1 MTSGSSET
9 ASKGELGR
17 MTVTYRPEQIQ
28 AVRQLQNGSILAGGV
43 GSGKTLTSLAWYLTS
58 VCNAA
63 SFKEGGSLARKK
75 VKGSPTLYVITTA
88 KKRDSLEWEEEA
100 ARLGLSTDPACSF
113 TGSSIVV
120 DSWNNIGKYSDRE
133 HAVFF
138 FDEQRASGSGR
149 WVKEFLK
156 ITKKNTWL
164 LLSATPG
171 DVWMDYLPVF
181 MAHGFFRTRTEFM
194 EDHVIFDRFAKYP
207 KVKRYIGEAKLQRLR
222 RSILVEM
229 PVERHTTRERETVYC
244 DYDRDLYKWVVK
256 NRMDPWTEEP
266 LRDAGGVC
274 RILRKVV
281 SDNDWRSEQ
290 AKRILS
296 SNERVI
302 VFYNYNY
309 ELDRILAVAESLGLP
324 TAQWNGHRHDAI
336 PGGDR
341 WIYICQYTSAAEG
354 WNCTSTD
361 TVLFW
366 SLNYSWRVTEQCE
379 GRIDRLNTPYS
390 RLKYYFLE
398 SHSSIDEAVRRSLSS
413 KKVFN
418 ERAFVG

>member
-1 MTSGSSET
+1 
-9 ASKGELGR
+9 

-63 SFKEGGSLARKK
+63 SFKKGGSLAKKK

-100 ARLGLSTDPACSF
+100 ACLGLSTDPACSF

-120 DSWNNIGKYSDRE
+120 DSWNNIRKYSDRE

-281 SDNDWRSEQ
+281 SDNDWRSAE

-309 ELDRILAVAESLGLP
+309 ELDRILAVAESLGVP

-336 PGGDR
+336 PAESR
-341 WIYICQYTSAAEG
+341 WVYICQYTSAAEG

>member
-1 MTSGSSET
+1 
-9 ASKGELGR
+9 
-17 MTVTYRPEQIQ
+17 MTVVYRPEQIQ
-28 AVRQLQNGSILAGGV
+28 AVRQLKNGSILAGGV

-58 VCNAA
+58 ICNAA
-63 SFKEGGSLARKK
+63 SFKKGGSLANKR

-100 ARLGLSTDPACSF
+100 ARLGLSTDPDCSF
-113 TGSSIVV
+113 TGSRIIV

-156 ITKKNTWL
+156 ITKKNTWI

-229 PVERHTTRERETVYC
+229 PVEKHTTRVRETVFC
-244 DYDRDLYKWVVK
+244 DYDHDLYKWVVK
-256 NRMDPWTEEP
+256 NRMDPWIEEP

-281 SDNDWRSEQ
+281 SDNDWRSAE
-290 AKRILS
+290 ARSILS
-296 SNERVI
+296 SHERVI

-324 TAQWNGHRHDAI
+324 TGQWNGHRHDAI
-336 PGGDR
+336 PRGDR
-341 WIYICQYTSAAEG
+341 WIYICQYSSAAEG
-354 WNCTSTD
+354 WNCVNTD

-390 RLKYYFLE
+390 RLRYYFLE
-398 SHSSIDEAVRRSLSS
+398 SKSSIDEAVRRSLNS

-418 ERAFVG
+418 EKAFVG

>member
-1 MTSGSSET
+1 
-9 ASKGELGR
+9 
-17 MTVTYRPEQIQ
+17 MTVVYRPEQIQ

-43 GSGKTLTSLAWYLTS
+43 GSGKTLTSLAWYLAS

-63 SFKEGGSLARKK
+63 WFKKGGSLAKKK

-336 PGGDR
+336 PAEPR
-341 WIYICQYTSAAEG
+341 WVYICQYTSAAEG

>member
-1 MTSGSSET
+1 MDLRIMSRKENTLT
-9 ASKGELGR
+9 
-17 MTVTYRPEQIQ
+17 MTVTYRPEQMQ

-63 SFKEGGSLARKK
+63 SFKKGGSLAKKK
-75 VKGSPTLYVITTA
+75 VKVTPTLYVITTA

-100 ARLGLSTDPACSF
+100 ARLGLSTDPECSF

-281 SDNDWRSEQ
+281 SDNDWRSAE

-309 ELDRILAVAESLGLP
+309 ELDRILAVAESLGVP

>member
-1 MTSGSSET
+1 
-9 ASKGELGR
+9 
-17 MTVTYRPEQIQ
+17 MTVVYRPEQIQ

-63 SFKEGGSLARKK
+63 SLKKGGSLVKKK

-156 ITKKNTWL
+156 ITRKNTWL

-229 PVERHTTRERETVYC
+229 PVEKHTTRERETVYC

-336 PGGDR
+336 PAEPR
-341 WIYICQYTSAAEG
+341 WVYICQYTSAAEG

-398 SHSSIDEAVRRSLSS
+398 SHSSIDEAVRRSLGL

>member
-1 MTSGSSET
+1 MSRKENILT
-9 ASKGELGR
+9 

-43 GSGKTLTSLAWYLTS
+43 GSGKTLTSLAWYLMS

-63 SFKEGGSLARKK
+63 SFKKGGSLAKKK

-113 TGSSIVV
+113 TGSHIVV

-244 DYDRDLYKWVVK
+244 DYDRDLYKWVMK

-281 SDNDWRSEQ
+281 SDNDWRSAE

-309 ELDRILAVAESLGLP
+309 ELDRILAVAESLGVP

-341 WIYICQYTSAAEG
+341 WVYICQYTSAAEG

-390 RLKYYFLE
+390 RLRYYFLE

>member
-1 MTSGSSET
+1 
-9 ASKGELGR
+9 

-63 SFKEGGSLARKK
+63 SFKKGGSLAKKK

-113 TGSSIVV
+113 TGSSIMV

-156 ITKKNTWL
+156 ITRKNTWL

-244 DYDRDLYKWVVK
+244 DYDLDLYKWVVK

-266 LRDAGGVC
+266 LKDAGGVC

-336 PGGDR
+336 PAEPR
-341 WIYICQYTSAAEG
+341 WVYICQYTSAAEG

>member
-1 MTSGSSET
+1 
-9 ASKGELGR
+9 

-63 SFKEGGSLARKK
+63 SFKEGGSLIKKK

-156 ITKKNTWL
+156 ITRKNTWL

-229 PVERHTTRERETVYC
+229 PVERHTTRERESVYC

-309 ELDRILAVAESLGLP
+309 ELDRILAVAESLGLS

-336 PGGDR
+336 PAESR
-341 WIYICQYTSAAEG
+341 WVYICQYTSAAEG

-398 SHSSIDEAVRRSLSS
+398 SDSSIDKAVRRSLSS

>member
-1 MTSGSSET
+1 
-9 ASKGELGR
+9 
-17 MTVTYRPEQIQ
+17 MTVVYRPEQIQ

-63 SFKEGGSLARKK
+63 SFKKGGSLAKKK

-100 ARLGLSTDPACSF
+100 ARIGLSTDPACSF

-281 SDNDWRSEQ
+281 SDNDWRSAE

-309 ELDRILAVAESLGLP
+309 ELDRILAVAESLRLP

-336 PGGDR
+336 PAESR
-341 WIYICQYTSAAEG
+341 WVYICQYTSAAEG

>member
-1 MTSGSSET
+1 
-9 ASKGELGR
+9 

-63 SFKEGGSLARKK
+63 SFKKGGSLAKKK

-100 ARLGLSTDPACSF
+100 ARLGLSTDPECSF

-120 DSWNNIGKYSDRE
+120 DSWNNIRKYSDLE

-281 SDNDWRSEQ
+281 SDNDWRSAE

-336 PGGDR
+336 PAEPR
-341 WIYICQYTSAAEG
+341 WVYICQYTSAAEG

>member
-1 MTSGSSET
+1 MSRKENTLT
-9 ASKGELGR
+9 V
-17 MTVTYRPEQIQ
+17 TVTYRPEQIQ

-58 VCNAA
+58 VCDAA
-63 SFKEGGSLARKK
+63 SFKKGGSLAKKK

-156 ITKKNTWL
+156 ITRKNTWL

-244 DYDRDLYKWVVK
+244 DYDRDLYKWVMK

-309 ELDRILAVAESLGLP
+309 ELDRILAVAESLELP

>member
-1 MTSGSSET
+1 
-9 ASKGELGR
+9 

-63 SFKEGGSLARKK
+63 SFKKGGSLAKKK

-156 ITKKNTWL
+156 ITRKNTWL

-296 SNERVI
+296 SNERII

-309 ELDRILAVAESLGLP
+309 ELDRILAVAESLRLP

-336 PGGDR
+336 PAEPR
-341 WIYICQYTSAAEG
+341 WVYICQYTSAAEG

>member
-1 MTSGSSET
+1 
-9 ASKGELGR
+9 
-17 MTVTYRPEQIQ
+17 MTVVYRPEQIQ
-28 AVRQLQNGSILAGGV
+28 AVRQLQKGSILAGGV

-63 SFKEGGSLARKK
+63 SFKEGGSLAKKK

-281 SDNDWRSEQ
+281 SDNDWRSAE

-336 PGGDR
+336 PAEPR
-341 WIYICQYTSAAEG
+341 WVYICQYTSAAEG

-398 SHSSIDEAVRRSLSS
+398 SDSSIDKAVRRSLSS

>member
-1 MTSGSSET
+1 
-9 ASKGELGR
+9 

-63 SFKEGGSLARKK
+63 SFKKGGSLAKKK

-100 ARLGLSTDPACSF
+100 ARIGLSTDSACSF

-156 ITKKNTWL
+156 ITKKNTWIM
-164 LLSATPG
+164 LSATPG

-181 MAHGFFRTRTEFM
+181 MAHGFYRTRTEFI
-194 EDHVIFDRFAKYP
+194 EDHVVYDRFVKYP
-207 KVKRYIGEAKLQRLR
+207 KVKKYLGTAKLERLR

-229 PVERHTTRERETVYC
+229 PVARHTTRDRKTVYC
-244 DYDRDLYKWVVK
+244 GYDKDLYKWVVK

-281 SDNDWRSEQ
+281 SDNDWRSAE

-296 SNERVI
+296 SHERVI

-309 ELDRILAVAESLGLP
+309 ELDRILAVAESLRVP

-341 WIYICQYTSAAEG
+341 WVYICQYTSAAEG
-354 WNCTSTD
+354 WNCISTD

-379 GRIDRLNTPYS
+379 GRIDRMNTPYS
-390 RLKYYFLE
+390 RLNYYFLE
-398 SHSSIDEAVRRSLSS
+398 SKSSIDEAVRRSLNS

-418 ERAFVG
+418 ERAFVS

>member
-1 MTSGSSET
+1 
-9 ASKGELGR
+9 

-63 SFKEGGSLARKK
+63 SFKKGGSLIKKK

-194 EDHVIFDRFAKYP
+194 EDHVVFDRFAKYP

-229 PVERHTTRERETVYC
+229 PVERHTTRERETIYC

-290 AKRILS
+290 AKCILS

-309 ELDRILAVAESLGLP
+309 ELDRILAVAESLGVP

-336 PGGDR
+336 PAESR
-341 WIYICQYTSAAEG
+341 WVYICQYTSAAEG

-398 SHSSIDEAVRRSLSS
+398 SHSSIDEAIRRSLSS

>member
-1 MTSGSSET
+1 MDLRIMSRKENTLT
-9 ASKGELGR
+9 
-17 MTVTYRPEQIQ
+17 MTVTYRPEQMQ

-63 SFKEGGSLARKK
+63 SFKKGGSLAKKK
-75 VKGSPTLYVITTA
+75 VKVTPTLYVITTA

-100 ARLGLSTDPACSF
+100 ARLGLSTDPECSF

-133 HAVFF
+133 HSVFF

-281 SDNDWRSEQ
+281 SDNDWRSAE

-309 ELDRILAVAESLGLP
+309 ELDRILAVAESLGVP

>member
-1 MTSGSSET
+1 MSRKENALT
-9 ASKGELGR
+9 

-63 SFKEGGSLARKK
+63 SFKKGGSLAKKK

-113 TGSSIVV
+113 TGSHIVV

-156 ITKKNTWL
+156 IVKKNTWL

-290 AKRILS
+290 AKCILS

-336 PGGDR
+336 PAEPR
-341 WIYICQYTSAAEG
+341 WVYICQYTSAAEG

-398 SHSSIDEAVRRSLSS
+398 SDSSIDKAVRRSLSS

>member
-1 MTSGSSET
+1 
-9 ASKGELGR
+9 

-63 SFKEGGSLARKK
+63 SFKKGGSLTKKK

-100 ARLGLSTDPACSF
+100 ACLGLSTDPACSF

-171 DVWMDYLPVF
+171 DVWMDLLPVF

-229 PVERHTTRERETVYC
+229 PVERHTTRERESIFC
-244 DYDRDLYKWVVK
+244 NYDRDLYKWVVK
-256 NRMDPWTEEP
+256 NRMDPWTEDP

-281 SDNDWRSEQ
+281 SDKGWRSEQ
-290 AKRILS
+290 AKRILAG
-296 SNERVI
+296 NERVI

-309 ELDRILAVAESLGLP
+309 ELDRILAVAESLGVP

-366 SLNYSWRVTEQCE
+366 SLHYSWRVTEQCE

-398 SHSSIDEAVRRSLSS
+398 SKSSIDEAVRRSLNS
-413 KKVFN
+413 KRVFN

>member
-1 MTSGSSET
+1 
-9 ASKGELGR
+9 

-63 SFKEGGSLARKK
+63 SFKKGGSLAKKK

-156 ITKKNTWL
+156 ITRKNAWL

-309 ELDRILAVAESLGLP
+309 ELDRILAVAESLRLP

-336 PGGDR
+336 PAESR
-341 WIYICQYTSAAEG
+341 WVYICQYTSAAEG

-398 SHSSIDEAVRRSLSS
+398 SRSSIDEAVRRSLSS

-418 ERAFVG
+418 ERAFIG

>member
-1 MTSGSSET
+1 
-9 ASKGELGR
+9 

-63 SFKEGGSLARKK
+63 SFEKGGSLIKKK

-100 ARLGLSTDPACSF
+100 ARLGLSTDPDCSF
-113 TGSSIVV
+113 TGSAIVV

-156 ITKKNTWL
+156 ITRKNTWL

-256 NRMDPWTEEP
+256 NRMDPWTEKP

-309 ELDRILAVAESLGLP
+309 ELDRILAVAESLGVP

>member
-1 MTSGSSET
+1 
-9 ASKGELGR
+9 
-17 MTVTYRPEQIQ
+17 MTVVYRPEQIQ

-63 SFKEGGSLARKK
+63 SFEKGGSLAKKK

-113 TGSSIVV
+113 TDSSIVV
-120 DSWNNIGKYSDRE
+120 DSWNNIGKYSDQE

-156 ITKKNTWL
+156 ITRKNIWL

-229 PVERHTTRERETVYC
+229 RVERHTTRERETVYC

-336 PGGDR
+336 PAESR
-341 WIYICQYTSAAEG
+341 WVYICQYTSAAEG

>member
-1 MTSGSSET
+1 
-9 ASKGELGR
+9 

-63 SFKEGGSLARKK
+63 SFEKGGYLAKKK

-156 ITKKNTWL
+156 ITRKNTWL

-309 ELDRILAVAESLGLP
+309 ELDRILAVAESLRLP

-336 PGGDR
+336 PAESR
-341 WIYICQYTSAAEG
+341 WVYICQYTSAAEG

-390 RLKYYFLE
+390 RLRYYFLE

>member
-1 MTSGSSET
+1 
-9 ASKGELGR
+9 

-63 SFKEGGSLARKK
+63 SFEKGGSLAKKK

-113 TGSSIVV
+113 TGSHIVV

-156 ITKKNTWL
+156 ITRKNTWL

-229 PVERHTTRERETVYC
+229 PVERHTTRERETVFC

-266 LRDAGGVC
+266 LKDAGGVC

-336 PGGDR
+336 PAEPR
-341 WIYICQYTSAAEG
+341 WVYICQYTSAAEG

-418 ERAFVG
+418 ERVFVG

>member
-1 MTSGSSET
+1 MSRKENTLT
-9 ASKGELGR
+9 
-17 MTVTYRPEQIQ
+17 MTVVYRPEQIQ

-63 SFKEGGSLARKK
+63 SFKEGGSLAKKK

-156 ITKKNTWL
+156 ITRKNTWL

-302 VFYNYNY
+302 LFYNYNY
-309 ELDRILAVAESLGLP
+309 ELDRILAVAESLGVP

-390 RLKYYFLE
+390 RLRYYFLE
-398 SHSSIDEAVRRSLSS
+398 SDSSIDKAVRRSLSS

>member
-1 MTSGSSET
+1 
-9 ASKGELGR
+9 

-63 SFKEGGSLARKK
+63 SFKKGGSLAKKK

-244 DYDRDLYKWVVK
+244 GYDRDLYKWVVK

-296 SNERVI
+296 SNARVI

-309 ELDRILAVAESLGLP
+309 ELDRILAVAEGLGLP

-336 PGGDR
+336 PAEPR
-341 WIYICQYTSAAEG
+341 WVYICQYTSAAEG

-398 SHSSIDEAVRRSLSS
+398 SHSSIDEAVRRSLGS

>member
-1 MTSGSSET
+1 
-9 ASKGELGR
+9 

-63 SFKEGGSLARKK
+63 SFKEGGSLAKKK

-207 KVKRYIGEAKLQRLR
+207 KVKRYIGEAKLRRLR
-222 RSILVEM
+222 RSVLVEM

-296 SNERVI
+296 SNERII

-309 ELDRILAVAESLGLP
+309 ELDRILTVAESLGLP

-336 PGGDR
+336 PAEPR
-341 WIYICQYTSAAEG
+341 WVYICQYTSAAEG

>member
-1 MTSGSSET
+1 
-9 ASKGELGR
+9 

-63 SFKEGGSLARKK
+63 SLKKGGSLVKKK

-156 ITKKNTWL
+156 ITRKNAWL

-290 AKRILS
+290 AKRILA

-336 PGGDR
+336 PAEPR
-341 WIYICQYTSAAEG
+341 WVYICQYTSAAEG

>member
-1 MTSGSSET
+1 
-9 ASKGELGR
+9 
-17 MTVTYRPEQIQ
+17 MTVVYRPEQIQ

-63 SFKEGGSLARKK
+63 SFRKGGSLAKKK

-336 PGGDR
+336 PTEPR
-341 WIYICQYTSAAEG
+341 WVYICQYTSAAEG

-390 RLKYYFLE
+390 RLRYYFLE
-398 SHSSIDEAVRRSLSS
+398 SHSSIDEAVRRSLSL

>member
-1 MTSGSSET
+1 
-9 ASKGELGR
+9 

-63 SFKEGGSLARKK
+63 SFKDGGSLAKTK

-100 ARLGLSTDPACSF
+100 ARLGLSTDPDCSF

-156 ITKKNTWL
+156 ITRKNTWL

-207 KVKRYIGEAKLQRLR
+207 KVKRYIGGAKLQRLR

-309 ELDRILAVAESLGLP
+309 ELDRIFAVAESLGVP

-418 ERAFVG
+418 ERAFAG

>member
-1 MTSGSSET
+1 
-9 ASKGELGR
+9 

-63 SFKEGGSLARKK
+63 SFKEGGSLAKKK

-156 ITKKNTWL
+156 ITRKNAWL

-281 SDNDWRSEQ
+281 SDNDWRSAE

-309 ELDRILAVAESLGLP
+309 ELDRILAVAESLGVP

-341 WIYICQYTSAAEG
+341 WIYICQYASAAEG
-354 WNCTSTD
+354 WNCVDTN

>member
-1 MTSGSSET
+1 
-9 ASKGELGR
+9 
-17 MTVTYRPEQIQ
+17 MTVVYRPEQIQ

-63 SFKEGGSLARKK
+63 SFKEGGSLAKKK

-156 ITKKNTWL
+156 IVKKNTWL

-194 EDHVIFDRFAKYP
+194 EDHVIFDRFVKYP

-256 NRMDPWTEEP
+256 NRVDPWTEEP

-336 PGGDR
+336 PAEPR
-341 WIYICQYTSAAEG
+341 WVYICQYTSAAEG

>member
-1 MTSGSSET
+1 
-9 ASKGELGR
+9 
-17 MTVTYRPEQIQ
+17 MTVVYRPEQIQ

-63 SFKEGGSLARKK
+63 SFKKGGSLAKNK

-244 DYDRDLYKWVVK
+244 DYDHDLYKWVVK

-336 PGGDR
+336 PAEPR
-341 WIYICQYTSAAEG
+341 WVYICQYTSAAEG

-390 RLKYYFLE
+390 RLRYYFLE

>member
-1 MTSGSSET
+1 
-9 ASKGELGR
+9 

-63 SFKEGGSLARKK
+63 SFKKGGSLAKKK

-156 ITKKNTWL
+156 IVKNNTWL

-194 EDHVIFDRFAKYP
+194 EDHVIFDRFVKYP

-244 DYDRDLYKWVVK
+244 DYDHDLYKWVVK

-266 LRDAGGVC
+266 LKDAGGVC

-281 SDNDWRSEQ
+281 SDNDWRSAE

-296 SNERVI
+296 SNARVI

-309 ELDRILAVAESLGLP
+309 ELDRILAVAESLGVP

-336 PGGDR
+336 PRGNR

>member
-1 MTSGSSET
+1 
-9 ASKGELGR
+9 

-63 SFKEGGSLARKK
+63 SFKKGGSLAKKK

-100 ARLGLSTDPACSF
+100 ARLGLSTDPECSF
-113 TGSSIVV
+113 TGSAIVV
-120 DSWNNIGKYSDRE
+120 DSWNNIRKYSDRE

-181 MAHGFFRTRTEFM
+181 MANGFFRTRTEFL
-194 EDHVIFDRFAKYP
+194 EDHVIFDRFVKYP

-229 PVERHTTRERETVYC
+229 PMERHTTRVRKTIYC
-244 DYDRDLYKWVVK
+244 DYDYDLYKWVVK

-290 AKRILS
+290 AKCILS
-296 SNERVI
+296 GNERVI
-302 VFYNYNY
+302 VFYNYDY
-309 ELDRILAVAESLGLP
+309 ELDRILAVSESLGLP

-336 PGGDR
+336 PRGER
-341 WIYICQYTSAAEG
+341 WVYICQYTSAAEG

-390 RLKYYFLE
+390 RLRYYFLE
-398 SHSSIDEAVRRSLSS
+398 SHSSIDEAVRRSLSL

>member
-1 MTSGSSET
+1 
-9 ASKGELGR
+9 

-63 SFKEGGSLARKK
+63 SFKKGGSLAKKK
-75 VKGSPTLYVITTA
+75 VEGSPTLYVITTA

-100 ARLGLSTDPACSF
+100 ARLGLSTDTACSF

-194 EDHVIFDRFAKYP
+194 EDHVVFDRFAKYP

-296 SNERVI
+296 GNERVI

-336 PGGDR
+336 PAEPR
-341 WIYICQYTSAAEG
+341 WVYICQYTSAAEG

>member
-1 MTSGSSET
+1 
-9 ASKGELGR
+9 
-17 MTVTYRPEQIQ
+17 MTVVYRPEQIQ

-63 SFKEGGSLARKK
+63 SFKKGRSLAKKK
-75 VKGSPTLYVITTA
+75 VKDSPTLYVITTA

-100 ARLGLSTDPACSF
+100 ARLGLSTDPTCSF

-266 LRDAGGVC
+266 LKDAGGVC

-336 PGGDR
+336 PAEPR
-341 WIYICQYTSAAEG
+341 WVYICQYTSAAEG